1 MNLNTTDIPVDGQI
15 MRQIISNNFKQVQTE
30 DEKDDA
36 TFEKFKK
43 DTNTRLN
50 QLDQEK
56 ATHNDVNDLRNEM
69 YKIRDDWHDRASHI
83 ARGTD
88 VETTKAVVE
97 QILQEKGLI

>member
-1 MNLNTTDIPVDGQI
+1 